1 MQDNSGAN
9 TASNT
14 ASSVELDDLDLE
26 GVQSGKLPS
35 AAVTAVGVTGVLAVG
50 TKLLLGVK

>member
-1 MQDNSGAN
+1 MKDN
-9 TASNT
+9 TASN
-14 ASSVELDDLDLE
+14 VNELDELDLE

-35 AAVTAVGVTGVLAVG
+35 AAVTGVLAVG